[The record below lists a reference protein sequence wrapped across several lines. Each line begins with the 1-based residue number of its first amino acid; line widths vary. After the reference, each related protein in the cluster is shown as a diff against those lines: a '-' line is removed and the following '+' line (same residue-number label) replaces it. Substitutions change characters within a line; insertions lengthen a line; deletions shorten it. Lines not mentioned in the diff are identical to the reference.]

1 MTVYPITLQTLYNL
15 LLAEI
20 SRSKNIRRVTMFNRA
35 RCADDNIGKDHSPRH
50 VPCVATVVGY
60 REDPSLYR
68 RCLESYKGLDEI
80 EMLVAGI
87 DGNLHE
93 DQQMMDIFLDV
104 SKIAR
109 QQRKRD

>member
-1 MTVYPITLQTLYNL
+1 
-15 LLAEI
+15 
-20 SRSKNIRRVTMFNRA
+20 
-35 RCADDNIGKDHSPRH
+35 
-50 VPCVATVVGY
+50 
-60 REDPSLYR
+60 
-68 RCLESYKGLDEI
+68 LDEI

-93 DQQMMDIFLDV
+93 DQQMMDISLDV